1 MPQTLA
7 EYDAW
12 IREKP
17 DYYTAVVFKGR
28 GRFERAESQTLE
40 GIRLAAKNLVSRS
53 TRPAG
58 IYAVRENQQS
68 HIENVTGG

>member
-1 MPQTLA
+1 MPMSLA

-28 GRFERAESQTLE
+28 GRFERKEANTLAEAREHARSLAKGSQ
-40 GIRLAAKNLVSRS
+40 
-53 TRPAG
+53 RPSG

-68 HIENVTGG
+68 HIENVTGD